1 MSCARHRPAVRPR
14 EAGFTL
20 VELLVGMAILAVL
33 LAAVFSFQQSTTEYA
48 TTQNNQ
54 ATRLQTVNDIAGYVG
69 DRLRAAGGIAPS
81 SMSLPNG
88 TAAGTSETCSAT
100 GTRPCL
106 AALLPVVEDARGAA
120 ACTPAVAP
128 GRVVGWTLTVYRYVP
143 RAELESTLRGP
154 DNATLDQKAYGLVE
168 IRLNDP
174 SRPPPVAGTCG
185 TRQSTPA
192 AISQY
197 TQVAARNLI
206 TDQAAVGSAAPFEVD
221 TALKTVT
228 LRVQTVTAQ
237 GTKLTYTPSAAPY
250 KLTVNTRNVP

>member
-1 MSCARHRPAVRPR
+1 MSSAPHGPGVPQPK
-14 EAGFTL
+14 AGFTL

-33 LAAVFSFQQSTTEYA
+33 LAAVFSFQQSTTQYA
-48 TTQNNQ
+48 ATQNNQ

-81 SMSLPNG
+81 SMSLPDG
-88 TAAGTSETCSAT
+88 TAAGTSEACTAT

-120 ACTPAVAP
+120 ACTPAVVP

-143 RAELESTLRGP
+143 RAQLEKTLRGP
-154 DNATLDQKAYGLVE
+154 DNATLDQNAYGLVE

-174 SRPPPVAGTCG
+174 SRPPPAAGTCG
-185 TRQSTPA
+185 TRQPTPA

-197 TQVAARNLI
+197 TQVAARNLV
-206 TDQAAVGSAAPFEVD
+206 TDQAAVGSAAPFEVN

-228 LRVQTVTAQ
+228 LRVQTVTSQ
-237 GTKLTYTPSAAPY
+237 GTKLTYTPPAGPY
-250 KLTVNTRNVP
+250 TLKVNTRNVP